1 MNTVD
6 VKNATYEM
14 GAQRTTMH
22 QGFKL
27 IKKGEK
33 KRTRESGIL
42 GPSWDQVLERQDAVG
57 GR

>member
-27 IKKGEK
+27 IKKVK
-33 KRTRESGIL
+33 KRTWESGIL